1 MSSMRIVLG
10 AAIAAVTIAFTTS
23 AALAQDA
30 AEGEKIF
37 KRQCFLCHNAEKGAP
52 NKQGPN
58 LFGVVGRKTGS
69 VEGFRYT
76 NANKSADITWS
87 PETLDPYLT
96 NPRKVIPGT
105 NMAFA
110 GLPKPDD
117 RKNLIAYLQT
127 LK

>member
-1 MSSMRIVLG
+1 MSSLRIVLG
-10 AAIAAVTIAFTTS
+10 AGVAAVTIAFSFS
-23 AALAQDA
+23 AAVAQDA
-30 AEGEKIF
+30 AEGEKVF
-37 KRQCFLCHNAEKGAP
+37 KRQCAVCHNAEKGAP

-76 NANKSADITWS
+76 PANKSAEITWS

-105 NMAFA
+105 NMAFI
-110 GLPKPDD
+110 GLPKPED
-117 RKNLIAYLQT
+117 RKNLIAYLES

>member
-1 MSSMRIVLG
+1 MSLRAPTVAGVLTMSIMLAAG
-10 AAIAAVTIAFTTS
+10 AAV
-23 AALAQDA
+23 AQDA
-30 AEGEKIF
+30 AEGEKVF
-37 KRQCFLCHNAEKGAP
+37 KRNCFVCHTVEKGGP
-52 NKQGPN
+52 TKQGPN

-110 GLPKPDD
+110 GLSKPDD

>member
-1 MSSMRIVLG
+1 MSFRAVSVAGIVVSSIVL
-10 AAIAAVTIAFTTS
+10 ASS

-30 AEGEKIF
+30 AEGEKVF
-37 KRQCFLCHNAEKGAP
+37 RRQCFICHTVDKGGP
-52 NKQGPN
+52 TKQGPN
-58 LFGVVGRKTGS
+58 LFGLIGRKTGS

-76 NANKSADITWS
+76 NANKSADITWT

-110 GLPKPDD
+110 GLSKEDD

>member
-1 MSSMRIVLG
+1 MSLRALSAAGILMSSVVLVSN
-10 AAIAAVTIAFTTS
+10 AAV
-23 AALAQDA
+23 AQDA
-30 AEGEKIF
+30 AEGEKVF
-37 KRQCFLCHNAEKGAP
+37 RRQCFICHTVEKGGP
-52 NKQGPN
+52 TKQGPN

-76 NANKSADITWS
+76 NANKNANITWS

-110 GLPKPDD
+110 GLTKEDD

>member
-1 MSSMRIVLG
+1 MSFRAVSVAGIVVSSVVL
-10 AAIAAVTIAFTTS
+10 ASS

-30 AEGEKIF
+30 AEGEKVF
-37 KRQCFLCHNAEKGAP
+37 RRQCFICHTVDKGGP
-52 NKQGPN
+52 TKQGPN
-58 LFGVVGRKTGS
+58 LFGLIGRKTGS

-76 NANKSADITWS
+76 NANKSADITWT

-110 GLPKPDD
+110 GLSKEDD

>member
-1 MSSMRIVLG
+1 MSFRAVSVAGIVVSSIVLV
-10 AAIAAVTIAFTTS
+10 AS

-30 AEGEKIF
+30 AEGEKVF
-37 KRQCFLCHNAEKGAP
+37 RRQCFICHTVDKGGP
-52 NKQGPN
+52 TKQGPN
-58 LFGVVGRKTGS
+58 LFGLIGRKTGS

-76 NANKSADITWS
+76 NANKSADITWT

-110 GLPKPDD
+110 GLSKEDD

>member
-1 MSSMRIVLG
+1 MSLRVGLAVVSLAVAVGLTG
-10 AAIAAVTIAFTTS
+10 AAM
-23 AALAQDA
+23 AQDA
-30 AEGEKIF
+30 AEGEKVF
-37 KRQCFLCHNAEKGAP
+37 RRQCFICHTVDKGGP

-58 LFGVVGRKTGS
+58 LFGIVGRKTGS
-69 VEGFRYT
+69 VDGFRYT
-76 NANKSADITWS
+76 TANKNADITWS
-87 PETLDPYLT
+87 AETLDSYLV

-110 GLPKPDD
+110 GLSKEGD

>member
-1 MSSMRIVLG
+1 MSLRAPTVAGVLTMSIMLAAG
-10 AAIAAVTIAFTTS
+10 AAV
-23 AALAQDA
+23 AQDA
-30 AEGEKIF
+30 AEGEKVF
-37 KRQCFLCHNAEKGAP
+37 KRNCFVCHTVEKGGP
-52 NKQGPN
+52 TKQGPN
-58 LFGVVGRKTGS
+58 LFGVIGRKTGS

-110 GLPKPDD
+110 GLNKPAD
-117 RKNLIAYLQT
+117 RKNLIAYLET

>member
-1 MSSMRIVLG
+1 MDLRAAWMTGVL
-10 AAIAAVTIAFTTS
+10 AASVAVTSGT
-23 AALAQDA
+23 ALAQDA
-30 AEGEKIF
+30 AEGEKVF
-37 KRQCFLCHNAEKGAP
+37 RRQCFICHTVDQGGP

-58 LFGVVGRKTGS
+58 LFGIVGRKTGS

-76 NANKSADITWS
+76 SANKNADIVWT
-87 PETLDPYLT
+87 PETLDPYLV

-110 GLPKPDD
+110 GLRNEAD

>member
-1 MSSMRIVLG
+1 MSLRAPTVAGVLTMSIMLAAG
-10 AAIAAVTIAFTTS
+10 AAV
-23 AALAQDA
+23 AQDA
-30 AEGEKIF
+30 AEGEKVF
-37 KRQCFLCHNAEKGAP
+37 KRNCFVCHTVEKGGP
-52 NKQGPN
+52 TKQGPN
-58 LFGVVGRKTGS
+58 LFGIIGRKTGS

-110 GLPKPDD
+110 GLSKPDD

>member
-1 MSSMRIVLG
+1 MDMR
-10 AAIAAVTIAFTTS
+10 
-23 AALAQDA
+23 AALRIGVLVVSVAVASGSARAQDA
-30 AEGEKIF
+30 AEGEKVF
-37 KRQCFLCHNAEKGAP
+37 RRQCFICHTVDQGGP

-58 LFGVVGRKTGS
+58 LFGIVGRKTGS

-76 NANKSADITWS
+76 SANKNADIVWT
-87 PETLDPYLT
+87 PETLDPYLV

-110 GLPKPDD
+110 GLRSEAD

>member
-1 MSSMRIVLG
+1 MSFRVPS
-10 AAIAAVTIAFTTS
+10 AAAVLVAATTLTPV
-23 AALAQDA
+23 AVAQDA
-30 AEGEKIF
+30 AEGQKVF
-37 KRQCFLCHNAEKGAP
+37 RRQCFICHTVDKGGP

-69 VEGFRYT
+69 VEGFHYSE
-76 NANKSADITWS
+76 ANKKADITWT
-87 PETLDPYLT
+87 PETLDPYLA

-105 NMAFA
+105 IMPFA
-110 GLPKPDD
+110 GLPKAED

>member
-1 MSSMRIVLG
+1 MSIMLAAG
-10 AAIAAVTIAFTTS
+10 AAV
-23 AALAQDA
+23 AQDA
-30 AEGEKIF
+30 AEGEKVF
-37 KRQCFLCHNAEKGAP
+37 KRNCFVCHTVEKGGP
-52 NKQGPN
+52 TKQGPN
-58 LFGVVGRKTGS
+58 LFGVIGRKTGS

-110 GLPKPDD
+110 GLNKPAD
-117 RKNLIAYLQT
+117 RKNLIAYLET

>member
-1 MSSMRIVLG
+1 MSFRAPLVAGILVSSIVLVSNT
-10 AAIAAVTIAFTTS
+10 AI
-23 AALAQDA
+23 AQDA
-30 AEGEKIF
+30 AEGEKVF
-37 KRQCFLCHNAEKGAP
+37 RRQCFICHTVEKGGP
-52 NKQGPN
+52 TKQGPN
-58 LFGVVGRKTGS
+58 LFGLVGRKTGS

-76 NANKSADITWS
+76 NANKNADITWS

-110 GLPKPDD
+110 GLSKEDD

>member
-1 MSSMRIVLG
+1 MSLRLGLG
-10 AAIAAVTIAFTTS
+10 AGMLTTSIALLTS

-30 AEGEKIF
+30 ADGEKVF
-37 KRQCFLCHNAEKGAP
+37 RRQCFICHTVDQGGP
-52 NKQGPN
+52 TKQGPN
-58 LFGVVGRKTGS
+58 LFGIVGRKTGT

-76 NANKSADITWS
+76 EANKKADITWT

-110 GLPKPDD
+110 GLSKPED

>member
-1 MSSMRIVLG
+1 MSLRGVSGAGILAVAITLG
-10 AAIAAVTIAFTTS
+10 AG

-30 AEGEKIF
+30 AEGEKVF
-37 KRQCFLCHNAEKGAP
+37 RRNCFVCHTAEKGGP
-52 NKQGPN
+52 TKQGPN
-58 LFGVVGRKTGS
+58 LFGIIGRKTGS
-69 VEGFRYT
+69 IEGFRYT
-76 NANKSADITWS
+76 NANKNADITWT

-110 GLPKPDD
+110 GLPKADD

>member
-1 MSSMRIVLG
+1 MSFRAPLVAGILVSSIVLVSN
-10 AAIAAVTIAFTTS
+10 AAI
-23 AALAQDA
+23 AQDA
-30 AEGEKIF
+30 AEGEKVF
-37 KRQCFLCHNAEKGAP
+37 RRQCFICHTVEKGGP
-52 NKQGPN
+52 TKQGPN
-58 LFGVVGRKTGS
+58 LFGLVGRKTGS

-76 NANKSADITWS
+76 NANKNADITWS

-110 GLPKPDD
+110 GLSKEDD

>member
-1 MSSMRIVLG
+1 MSLRLAASAGAFVVAIVLTSG
-10 AAIAAVTIAFTTS
+10 ATR
-23 AALAQDA
+23 AQDA
-30 AEGEKIF
+30 AEGEKLF
-37 KRQCFLCHNAEKGAP
+37 KRHCFVCHTTEKGGP
-52 NKQGPN
+52 TKQGPN
-58 LFGVVGRKTGS
+58 LFGIVGRKTGS

-76 NANKSADITWS
+76 SANKNADIVWTA
-87 PETLDPYLT
+87 ETLDPYLA

-110 GLPKPDD
+110 GLPKEQD

>member
-1 MSSMRIVLG
+1 MSSLRIALG
-10 AAIAAVTIAFTTS
+10 AGIAAVTVALTS
-23 AALAQDA
+23 GMALAQDA
-30 AEGEKIF
+30 AEGEKVF
-37 KRQCFLCHNAEKGAP
+37 RRQCFVCHTAEKGGP
-52 NKQGPN
+52 TKQGPN

-110 GLPKPDD
+110 GLPKAED
-117 RKNLIAYLQT
+117 RMNLIAYLQT

>member
-1 MSSMRIVLG
+1 MDLRAAWMAGVL
-10 AAIAAVTIAFTTS
+10 ALPVAVTSGT
-23 AALAQDA
+23 ALAQDA
-30 AEGEKIF
+30 AEGEKVF
-37 KRQCFLCHNAEKGAP
+37 RRQCFICHTVDQGGP

-58 LFGVVGRKTGS
+58 LFGIVGRKTGS

-76 NANKSADITWS
+76 SANKNADIVWS
-87 PETLDPYLT
+87 PETLDPYLA

-110 GLPKPDD
+110 GLRSEAD

>member
-1 MSSMRIVLG
+1 MSRRAASVAGIVMSSIVLVSN
-10 AAIAAVTIAFTTS
+10 AAV
-23 AALAQDA
+23 AQDA
-30 AEGEKIF
+30 AEGEKVF
-37 KRQCFLCHNAEKGAP
+37 RRQCFICHTVEKGGP
-52 NKQGPN
+52 TKQGPN

-87 PETLDPYLT
+87 AETLDPYLT

-110 GLPKPDD
+110 GLPKEDD

>member
-1 MSSMRIVLG
+1 MHLRVTMAAGIVVASILVSPG
-10 AAIAAVTIAFTTS
+10 AP
-23 AALAQDA
+23 LAQDA
-30 AEGEKIF
+30 AEGEKVF
-37 KRQCFLCHNAEKGAP
+37 RRQCFICHTVEQGGP
-52 NKQGPN
+52 TKQGPN
-58 LFGVVGRKTGS
+58 LFAIVGRKTGS

-76 NANKSADITWS
+76 EANKKADITWS

-110 GLPKPDD
+110 GLTKPED